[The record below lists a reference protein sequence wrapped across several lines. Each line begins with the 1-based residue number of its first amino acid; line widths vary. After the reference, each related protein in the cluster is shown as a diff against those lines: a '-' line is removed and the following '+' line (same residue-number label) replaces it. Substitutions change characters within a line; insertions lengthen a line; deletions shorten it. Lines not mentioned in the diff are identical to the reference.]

1 MILIEGPPDANDL
14 IALAADAQMSPPVA
28 LLIYLPNEP
37 KRAVYYPF
45 AEFSPEWQAIQY
57 GLAQSVPVRFIDLPQ
72 SHQFALDSDIESEE
86 SSSPVEIR
94 QDPLRWIAEASG
106 YSDSERWW
114 DQMIEQRRDSTEWFE
129 AIMELMSALR
139 EEVAKLD
146 DEPSTDRRE
155 DLREAYMRQSI
166 RAAEREGFE
175 RIAVVCGAWH
185 APVLQTMPAAKVD
198 AALLKG
204 LSKVKVSA
212 TWVPWTMG
220 RSDLLEWLRRGN

>member
-1 MILIEGPPDANDL
+1 MSVTVFGIRHHGPGSARSLCEALRALNPDVILIEGPPDANDL

-57 GLAQSVPVRFIDLPQ
+57 GLARKIPVRFIDLPQ
-72 SHQFALDSDIESEE
+72 SNQFALDGDTKSDV
-86 SSSPVEIR
+86 SPTEIR

-114 DQMIEQRRDSTEWFE
+114 EQMIEQRRDSTESFN
-129 AIMELMSALR
+129 AILELMSALR

-146 DEPSTDRRE
+146 DRPPEPRE
-155 DLREAYMRQSI
+155 ELREAYMRQSI

-175 RIAVVCGAWH
+175 
-185 APVLQTMPAAKVD
+185 
-198 AALLKG
+198 
-204 LSKVKVSA
+204 
-212 TWVPWTMG
+212 
-220 RSDLLEWLRRGN
+220 